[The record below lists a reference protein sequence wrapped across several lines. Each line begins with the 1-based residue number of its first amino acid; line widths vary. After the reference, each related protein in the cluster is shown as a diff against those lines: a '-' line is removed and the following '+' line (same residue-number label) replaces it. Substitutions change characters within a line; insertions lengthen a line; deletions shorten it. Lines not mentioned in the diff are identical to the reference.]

1 MSACHGFVSH
11 GLPILPSCTSVGAV
25 HIGILEDD
33 EDQLALMQLWVQG
46 ARHTFTAHLSV
57 SSMMDA
63 LRKGSYDLLLLDWVL
78 PDGSGLEVLRWVR
91 SHLGW
96 NTAVVVL
103 TAREEEQIVVQ
114 ALEAGADDYVVKP
127 AKQHELLARLA
138 AAGRR
143 ARGGGA
149 QVQRLG
155 AYEVDA
161 QQNLLLMDGAR
172 IALTQKEFDL
182 ASYLFQNP
190 GKLLSRDHLLDKI
203 WGINAVVDTR
213 TVDTHVSRLRK
224 KLSLDGSRG
233 WKMSPV
239 YGFGYRLDRL
249 DEPVRQD
256 GAPR

>member
-1 MSACHGFVSH
+1 M
-11 GLPILPSCTSVGAV
+11 

-33 EDQLALMQLWVQG
+33 EDQLALMQLWLQG
-46 ARHTFTAHLSV
+46 GRHTCTSHLSV
-57 SSMMDA
+57 SSMLES
-63 LRKGSYDLLLLDWVL
+63 LRKNSYDLLLLDWML
-78 PDGSGLEVLRWVR
+78 QDGSGLEVLRWVR
-91 SHLGW
+91 ANLGW

-127 AKQHELLARLA
+127 AKQQELLARLA

-143 ARGGGA
+143 ARGGSL

-155 AYEVDA
+155 AYEVDS
-161 QQNLLLMDGAR
+161 QRNLLLMDGKVV
-172 IALTQKEFDL
+172 ALTQKEFDL

-190 GKLLSRDHLLDKI
+190 GKLVSRDHLLDKV

-224 KLSLDGSRG
+224 KLSLDGSKG

-239 YGFGYRLDRL
+239 YGFGYRLDRIGQ
-249 DEPVRQD
+249 P
-256 GAPR
+256 A